1 MHFLWRGREG
11 RPGGGGGGWG
21 EINKV
26 HYVLG
31 ENGYISEIQ
40 NAIRS
45 LSQRKTERK
54 RFLKKEKSIKYHCLN
69 SLIKCFNKTVSD
81 SFSMY

>member
-1 MHFLWRGREG
+1 MEDSLYAFFLWRGREG
-11 RPGGGGGGWG
+11 RRWGGGWG
-21 EINKV
+21 EVNKV

-40 NAIRS
+40 NAI
-45 LSQRKTERK
+45 QRKTERK

-69 SLIKCFNKTVSD
+69 SLIKCFNTTVSD

>member
-1 MHFLWRGREG
+1 MEDSLYAFFFVEG
-11 RPGGGGGGWG
+11 AGGKTGGGWG
-21 EINKV
+21 EVNKV

-40 NAIRS
+40 NAI
-45 LSQRKTERK
+45 QRKTERK

-69 SLIKCFNKTVSD
+69 SLIKCFNTTVSD